1 MALRWRDQ
9 TVGYLALEKKA
20 AVEKLLGT
28 PGVDLNI
35 RSSTIGQNPLSSAS
49 SLNRVEMVK
58 LFLNHRAD
66 PNISDS
72 ENNTPLM
79 TACYH
84 GNFEIASMLVE
95 AGADLN
101 VAETR
106 YGFTPLASAVQRRHV
121 DIVRMLLDTGADTAI
136 RLNNGLTA
144 RDLA

>member
-1 MALRWRDQ
+1 
-9 TVGYLALEKKA
+9 
-20 AVEKLLGT
+20 
-28 PGVDLNI
+28 
-35 RSSTIGQNPLSSAS
+35 
-49 SLNRVEMVK
+49 
-58 LFLNHRAD
+58 
-66 PNISDS
+66 
-72 ENNTPLM
+72 
-79 TACYH
+79 
-84 GNFEIASMLVE
+84 MLVE